1 MCLKRETNIKFEKHM
16 SKFHSATCQ
25 NMKLKEMCR
34 KAEEKQTKEG
44 LNFDEIIEEEKER
57 QETLKKNRTEP
68 GRLRR
73 MFRRKQEQVT
83 EPEQGTCRL
92 ECFLCQ
98 GKWKG
103 NNREELVEHL
113 EKGHKVVFK
122 IKELIELSEGHPEEL
137 EPAADEES
145 QGEGEQLLTAAPET
159 SETHVDTT
167 AGKTILFLNKQ
178 IDKPEFKWTPRKIKS
193 LTKI

>member
-1 MCLKRETNIKFEKHM
+1 MCLKQETNSKFEKHM
-16 SKFHSATCQ
+16 NKFHSATCQ

-98 GKWKG
+98 GKWTG
-103 NNREELVEHL
+103 NNKEELVEHL

-137 EPAADEES
+137 ELAADEES
-145 QGEGEQLLTAAPET
+145 QGEGERLLTAET
-159 SETHVDTT
+159 RVDTT
-167 AGKTILFLNKQ
+167 QSEEG
-178 IDKPEFKWTPRKIKS
+178 
-193 LTKI
+193 